1 MKHLKNYNTF
11 ESIIPWLEVN
21 LGNFKGVDYKSENYF
36 INNIGDM
43 LLELKDDGFLVDIRL
58 SRINPVEYEI
68 RISKPGYNRNLIFWS
83 EVKDEIIRLTEYSYN
98 NDYSVR
104 FWADGVEWIPKIED
118 PMIGFKKEDDF
129 KGISDSITQF
139 SIRILLK
146 KI

>member
-1 MKHLKNYNTF
+1 MKHLKNYNIF
-11 ESIIPWLEVN
+11 ESI
-21 LGNFKGVDYKSENYF
+21 KVDYQSENYF
-36 INNIGDM
+36 INNIGDI

-68 RISKPGYNRNLIFWS
+68 RISKPGYNRNLIYWS
-83 EVKDEIIRLTEYSYN
+83 EVKDEIIRLTEYSYS

-104 FWADGVEWIPKIED
+104 FWADGVEWIAEID
-118 PMIGFKKEDDF
+118 RIGFKKEDDF

>member
-11 ESIIPWLEVN
+11 ESIN
-21 LGNFKGVDYKSENYF
+21 LGNFKGVDYQSENYF
-36 INNIGDM
+36 INNIGDI

-68 RISKPGYNRNLIFWS
+68 RISKPGYNRNLISWS
-83 EVKDEIIRLTEYSYN
+83 EVKDGIIRLTEYSYN

-104 FWADGVEWIPKIED
+104 FWADGVEW
-118 PMIGFKKEDDF
+118 MIGFKKEDDF